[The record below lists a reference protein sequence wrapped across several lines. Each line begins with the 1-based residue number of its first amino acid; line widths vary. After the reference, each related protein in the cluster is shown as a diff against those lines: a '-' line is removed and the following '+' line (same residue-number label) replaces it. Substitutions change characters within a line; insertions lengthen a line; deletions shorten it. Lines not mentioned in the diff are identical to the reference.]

1 MARKKKSGPDL
12 AARFAKIGDA
22 IETEAEKALFEIGV
36 KVKEAAARNAPV
48 KSGKLKSGYA
58 VRMRHRGT
66 TPVAVVGTLVKHAT
80 YVEFAKDINGHAY
93 GKNLGDTPRVL
104 YKALDDNR
112 GEILEMIAAAV
123 GKGLGAVEGA

>member
-1 MARKKKSGPDL
+1 MKKKRSGPDL
-12 AARFAKIGDA
+12 AARFVKIGEA
-22 IETEAEKALFEIGV
+22 IETEAEKALFESGV
-36 KVKEAAARNAPV
+36 KVRDAAARNAPV
-48 KSGKLKSGYA
+48 KSGELKSGYA
-58 VRMRHRGT
+58 VRMRHRGK

-80 YVEFAKDINGHAY
+80 YVEFAKDISGHEY

-123 GKGLGAVEGA
+123 AKGLGAVEGA

>member
-22 IETEAEKALFEIGV
+22 IETEAEKALFEIGL

-48 KSGKLKSGYA
+48 KSGQLKSGYA

-80 YVEFAKDINGHAY
+80 YVEFAKDISGHEY

-112 GEILEMIAAAV
+112 DDIVQMIAAAV
-123 GKGLGAVEGA
+123 AKGLGAVEGA